1 MPTPTRDHIQA
12 DRPLFASRV
21 LPTGALLAALL
32 MLGLVV
38 GSGCVQAGKPGAYA
52 GAAVTD
58 PEIVAAAQFAI
69 AAQAKALQ
77 KDAPTA
83 RLELVAIKQ
92 AERQVVAGMNYR
104 MRLKVRHDGAEKE
117 AEAVVWWQ
125 AWNRDEPYQLTD
137 WTWR

>member
-1 MPTPTRDHIQA
+1 MPTPTREHGQSARTI
-12 DRPLFASRV
+12 FASRV

-32 MLGLVV
+32 VLGLV
-38 GSGCVQAGKPGAYA
+38 GTSCVQAGKPGAYA
-52 GAAVTD
+52 GAAVTNQ
-58 PEIVAAAQFAI
+58 EIVAAAQFAI

-83 RLELVAIKQ
+83 RLELVTIQ
-92 AERQVVAGMNYR
+92 RAEQQVVAGMNYR
-104 MRLKVRHDGAEKE
+104 LRLKVRHDGAEKE